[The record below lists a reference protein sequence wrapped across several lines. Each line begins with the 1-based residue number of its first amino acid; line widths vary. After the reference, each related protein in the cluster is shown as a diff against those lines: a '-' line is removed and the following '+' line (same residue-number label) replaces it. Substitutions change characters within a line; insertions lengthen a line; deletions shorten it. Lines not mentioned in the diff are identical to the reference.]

1 MIILPWLGKLDSNFQ
16 KPGDVNLI
24 DPRIQKTEMTSLTVS
39 KIPKIEDTT
48 IFDPKIQQSEEKTI
62 ISYANKNFYT
72 ALRNLVGSVH
82 FWEPQLQIVVF
93 NLGMLDEQL
102 EDIRKWRNTKLVT
115 FDFILYPDHFRDL
128 HKYAFKPIILNR
140 TFHEYGFIF
149 LEDAGQEF
157 RQPITKLKEWI
168 KRDGLFLTDNDRD
181 TLPRDLRLTHPGPE
195 KYLNITLQRG
205 HCQPS

>member
-1 MIILPWLGKLDSNFQ
+1 MRLLKEKKILILAIIFILSLLILLPWLGKFDSNIQ

-24 DPRIQKTEMTSLTVS
+24 DPRIQKTEMTSLNDS

-48 IFDPKIQQSEEKTI
+48 IFDPKIQQSEEITI
-62 ISYANKNFYT
+62 ITYANKNFYT

-93 NLGMLDEQL
+93 DLGMLDKHL

-115 FDFILYPDHFRDL
+115 FDFTLYPDHFRDL

-168 KRDGLFLTDNDRD
+168 KEMDYF
-181 TLPRDLRLTHPGPE
+181 
-195 KYLNITLQRG
+195 
-205 HCQPS
+205 